1 VEFLVITMGSTS
13 NYAKKYIK
21 NTNGQNRKNSTTWN
35 PAEMLW
41 STEHGAPR
49 TEHRAPSTYKTGT
62 YNIVYTVN
70 G

>member
-41 STEHGAPR
+41 STEH
-49 TEHRAPSTYKTGT
+49 RAPTRPVR
-62 YNIVYTVN
+62 II
-70 G
+70 